1 MVMNL
6 GMIGLFILGNKFKHP
21 LSLTSVYSLGEKNV
35 NLNYGSGTIK
45 KFDLFT
51 LLETFVQ
58 LLPILLISK

>member
-6 GMIGLFILGNKFKHP
+6 GMIGLFILGGRFKHP

-51 LLETFVQ
+51 LATFVQ